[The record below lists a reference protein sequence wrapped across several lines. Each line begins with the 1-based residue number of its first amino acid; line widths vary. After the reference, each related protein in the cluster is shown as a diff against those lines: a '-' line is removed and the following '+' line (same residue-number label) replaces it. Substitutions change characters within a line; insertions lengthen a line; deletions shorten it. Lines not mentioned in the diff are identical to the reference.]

1 MKDQTS
7 VMTMRI
13 TLITIAMLII
23 AVMSFFF
30 FTNYRSA
37 FEADQACHFANW
49 VNYKGSPEFGCDH
62 DIETRQWILYEEGAN
77 HQPAKVIER
86 FRY

>member
-1 MKDQTS
+1 
-7 VMTMRI
+7 MRI
-13 TLITIAMLII
+13 GLISIAVII
-23 AVMSFFF
+23 AALMAIFYIN
-30 FTNYRSA
+30 TYRSA

-49 VNYKGSPEFGCDH
+49 VNHKGSPEFGCDH

>member
-1 MKDQTS
+1 MKVHTS

-13 TLITIAMLII
+13 TLITITMVIL

-30 FTNYRSA
+30 FTNYKSA

-49 VNYKGSPEFGCDH
+49 VNHKGSPEFGCDH

-77 HQPAKVIER
+77 HQPAKVLER